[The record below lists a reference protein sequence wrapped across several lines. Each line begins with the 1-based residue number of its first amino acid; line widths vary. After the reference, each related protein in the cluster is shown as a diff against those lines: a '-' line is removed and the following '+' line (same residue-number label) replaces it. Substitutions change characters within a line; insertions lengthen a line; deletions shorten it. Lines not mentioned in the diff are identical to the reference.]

1 VAILGAIA
9 YTNRYYLPP
18 LLAQQRGGEAGDNIP
33 YGLAVPVLIA
43 LGVAVWMTF
52 IATRRRYGRY
62 VYAIGGNPEAAELAG
77 IKTKRTIVKTFAL
90 MGLLVGLAGA
100 VQIARLNAGVSSLGT
115 GMELNVI
122 AAAVIGGTSFAGGI
136 GTIIGAVLG
145 ALVMQS
151 LVSGM
156 VLIGIEAPL
165 QDIVVG
171 IVLVLAVTL
180 DTLIRRR
187 ATT

>member
-1 VAILGAIA
+1 VGIWFM
-9 YTNRYYLPP
+9 NRYFLPEG
-18 LLAQQRGGEAGDNIP
+18 LVAQRGAPEGSKISF
-33 YGLAVPVLIA
+33 GLAIPVLVA
-43 LGVAVWMTF
+43 LGVGIVMTF

-90 MGLLVGLAGA
+90 MGMLIGLAGA
-100 VQIARLNAGVSSLGT
+100 VQIARLNAATSGLGT

-136 GTIIGAVLG
+136 GTIAGAVLG
-145 ALVMQS
+145 AVVMQS

-156 VLIGIEAPL
+156 VLMGVEAPL

-171 IVLVLAVTL
+171 VVLVIAVAL
-180 DTLIRRR
+180 DTIVRRR
-187 ATT
+187 TAR